1 MANFT
6 LQSFDNQ
13 ATIQLVE
20 RCRRGERKAQAELYG
35 QYSKAMYSLCL
46 RITNHADEAEDVLQ
60 EAFLAV
66 FSRLASFRGEAS
78 FGAWLKRIVVNTAIN
93 SVRKKRLDTTS
104 FEKQGNFLD
113 EKAENEPE
121 IDEKEIVFQ
130 VEKVKKAVSQLPDG
144 FRMVLSLYLF
154 EGYDHVEIAQILGIT
169 ESTSKSQ
176 FNRAKKKLLEIINGH
191 I

>member
-1 MANFT
+1 MTHFT

-13 ATIQLVE
+13 ATIQLIE
-20 RCRRGERKAQAELYG
+20 SCKRGERKAQAELYK
-35 QYSKAMYSLCL
+35 QYAKAMYSLCL

-66 FSRLASFRGEAS
+66 FSRLGSFRGEAS

-104 FEKQGNFLD
+104 FEKEGDFLD
-113 EKAENEPE
+113 EKTENEPE
-121 IDEKEIVFQ
+121 IDESALVFQ
-130 VEKVKKAVSQLPDG
+130 VERVKKAVTQLPDG

-176 FNRAKKKLLEIINGH
+176 YNRAKKKLLEIMTNK
-191 I
+191 